1 MAEKLFV
8 LSQRHRLLLGE
19 RWMMDGWMENDK
31 IFWRTML
38 LWLYVDIK
46 IVAKVLTSLPIVSVA
61 IDGDDQ

>member
-1 MAEKLFV
+1 
-8 LSQRHRLLLGE
+8 
-19 RWMMDGWMENDK
+19 MMDGWMANDK